1 MTGMT
6 IAISKGRV
14 AETVQTLWENAGWQY
29 PRMTGSRRLLFPP
42 RDESPGVVVVRGS
55 DVPTLVEAGAVEFGI
70 VGRDILAE
78 QPDHGILEVLDLGVS
93 RCRLVLAGRENRWPE
108 GPVRVATKYPR
119 STREFFREFQHPVEI
134 LPLSGSVELAPSIG
148 LAPYIVDLVA
158 TGATLRAHDLV
169 EIRTIYH
176 STARLVVNAGIWRTQ
191 SASRALVA
199 RLATSRESTDRAEGG
214 VVVGRRR

>member
-1 MTGMT
+1 MDMT

-14 AETVQTLWENAGWQY
+14 RESLEPLWQNAGWQF
-29 PRMTGSRRLLFPP
+29 PRVSDSRRLLFPP
-42 RDESPGVVVVRGS
+42 SDLSPGIVVVRGS
-55 DVPTLVEAGAVEFGI
+55 DVPTLVESGAVEFGI

-93 RCRLVLAGRENRWPE
+93 GCRLVLAGRENRWPE

-119 STREFFREFQHPVEI
+119 STREFFRQYQHPVEI

-158 TGATLRAHDLV
+158 TGATLRAHNLV

-176 STARLVVNAGIWRTQ
+176 STARLVVNAGVWRTQ
-191 SASRALVA
+191 SASRKLVA
-199 RLATSRESTDRAEGG
+199 QLASSRDIAEAKEGG
-214 VVVGRRR
+214 VGVGRRG